1 MGHLSLAK
9 ERPFIASTAVP
20 TLPSLFTLVI
30 CVRQLLDRFLPSYTR
45 LVVTLSFRRIIWG
58 IGANSSENFGFSFWY
73 FLKTI
78 FKRYGLLAVGF
89 AKFGDEHLL
98 KTEPIKH
105 LFEIY
110 VKINKAAEEDPTIHD
125 EARAY
130 FSRMEK
136 GDADALKVCFVVF
149 LQNC

>member
-1 MGHLSLAK
+1 MGQTVQKIFVL
-9 ERPFIASTAVP
+9 
-20 TLPSLFTLVI
+20 
-30 CVRQLLDRFLPSYTR
+30 RF
-45 LVVTLSFRRIIWG
+45 G
-58 IGANSSENFGFSFWY
+58 I

-136 GDADALKVCFVVF
+136 GDADALKVCFVVV